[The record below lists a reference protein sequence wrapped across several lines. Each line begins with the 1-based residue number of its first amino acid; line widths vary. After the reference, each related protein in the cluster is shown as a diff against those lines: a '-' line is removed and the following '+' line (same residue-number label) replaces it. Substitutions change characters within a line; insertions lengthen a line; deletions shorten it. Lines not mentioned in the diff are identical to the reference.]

1 MASFIAMWIFGGV
14 VAAIFCMIVG
24 MIRYF
29 SDSKESHWLTS
40 LISILG
46 ISLSLVYIA
55 FIPFDIYLTSTG
67 QESFVIPFIFI
78 SWNIKTVYNVLCLV
92 IVVFWIVILPFG
104 YFYIEEGVDEYYA
117 NSDFSASYHR
127 DYIDDLEYSEDLSY
141 WQKLVRTFQH
151 TLLFVVWWMIIVIL
165 WYFVFGYNAKVD
177 IEREK
182 WMMFENIELD
192 TFVRLAL
199 SLFLILGSAIKTLY
213 SAYGLSAFTFFLIK
227 GQKSPSQEKKEIK
240 RSIAQVREQYRS
252 LQEKYASG
260 RAKKKR
266 SDIRLMKQLKTEERK
281 LRLESTQ
288 IEYQLKKSEN
298 KDFCSR
304 ILSFIFT
311 VIKPFRIT
319 LGFICL
325 GISITIVLSLAWGDI
340 NRVMY
345 SKCGWSWGFQ
355 VVKESHEET
364 HQLVSSMINLYDYIF
379 VQLSK
384 VFPLDLI
391 FFLIVLAHYFIST
404 LYAITRIG
412 IRVLFIS
419 IYRVKRD
426 RTYPQAICFMAL
438 FNIMIMYS
446 FTFDL
451 STLMPRYLSYASQ
464 TGTAKYMSKIFQFN
478 TTILIKNVLFSN
490 IIFLMS
496 ILFVV
501 FYWVF
506 LLVQIFKSDTDF
518 IINFWCWAKEEE
530 YSDDEEDRNTKDDEK
545 GNLTNE
551 MEEIRKANKLDYAVL
566 FEQEAMSIH

>member
-1 MASFIAMWIFGGV
+1 M
-14 VAAIFCMIVG
+14 
-24 MIRYF
+24 
-29 SDSKESHWLTS
+29 
-40 LISILG
+40 
-46 ISLSLVYIA
+46 
-55 FIPFDIYLTSTG
+55 
-67 QESFVIPFIFI
+67 
-78 SWNIKTVYNVLCLV
+78 SWNIKTVYNVLCLAIV
-92 IVVFWIVILPFG
+92 IFWIWILPFG

-151 TLLFVVWWMIIVIL
+151 TLLFVVWCMIVVIM
-165 WYFVFGYNAKVD
+165 WYFIFSYNAKVD

-199 SLFLILGSAIKTLY
+199 SLFLIIGSGIKTLY

-240 RSIAQVREQYRS
+240 RSIAQVREQYRA

-298 KDFCSR
+298 KDLCSR

-311 VIKPFRIT
+311 VLKPFRIT

-325 GISITIVLSLAWGDI
+325 GISITVVLSLAWGDI
-340 NRVMY
+340 NRVLY
-345 SKCGWSWGFQ
+345 SKWGWSCGFQ
-355 VVKESHEET
+355 VVKESHDET

-384 VFPLDLI
+384 LFPLDLV
-391 FFLIVLAHYFIST
+391 FFLIVLTHFFVST
-404 LYAITRIG
+404 LYAITKIG

-426 RTYPQAICFMAL
+426 RTYPQAIWFMAL
-438 FNIMIMYS
+438 FNIMIMFS

-464 TGTAKYMSKIFQFN
+464 NGTAKYMSKIFQFN
-478 TTILIKNVLFSN
+478 TTILIKNALFSN
-490 IIFLMS
+490 ITFLMS
-496 ILFVV
+496 ILFVL

-506 LLVQIFKSDTDF
+506 FFYNMLQNKDNKF
-518 IINFWCWAKEEE
+518 IINLCCWAKEEE
-530 YSDDEEDRNTKDDEK
+530 YSDDEEDKYIKDDEK
-545 GNLTNE
+545 GNSTNE